1 MAFLNPAILIAL
13 AAASIPLLLHL
24 LNLRKLR
31 RVDFSSLRFLK
42 ELQKTRI
49 RRVKLK
55 QWLLLLLRTAL
66 IIFAVLAFARPVLK
80 GTSGLPGARAT
91 GTAVIILDNS
101 VSMLVKDEGGERFRQ
116 GKKAALEILNEIQ
129 EGDEAAVVSLTDP
142 GAALD
147 RGVSR
152 NRETVIR
159 DVEDMEVGYG
169 KASLADALGVAQS
182 LLEASQNLNREIY
195 IITDAQRI
203 NAEGLANAPVLINE
217 DARVRILP
225 VGLNRDVPANVG
237 IDSVRIIST
246 ILEADRPLEIRAWVT
261 NYGEERIENAVVAMY
276 VEESRLAQTSVTL
289 DPGASDMVELAAP
302 PKRAGL
308 LGGYVQVEGD
318 NLEEDNRRY
327 FAFRIVD
334 GSRVAVV
341 ASPES
346 ARYLDVALGLSGLL
360 RPQSFS
366 ANSLGSVDL
375 SAYSA
380 VVLADVPRI
389 GSGGA
394 TRLASYVESGGGL
407 VIWGGPSVDRADFN
421 GTLGAALRLPLGN
434 PVSRSGESPLEFGA
448 VEKDHPVFAGVF
460 DGAEASG
467 RVESPEIA
475 QALPPGAG
483 DPVITMTNGA
493 PFMSELRRGKGR
505 VVYIAVPPST
515 AWSNLPGCGIFV
527 PIAVRSALYVGAG
540 GEEAQEFTVGENVLV
555 VLPFRGD
562 IPEQAQIVPPA
573 GPDRFVPVRNYES
586 GVSIGYDGANIPGIY
601 KVVAA
606 GKEVARFAVNMDGRE
621 GDLRPMEED
630 LLEEQVA
637 AKMEEPDNVAVVDPR
652 GDIAGAVL
660 QSRVGL
666 ELWRYMLG
674 MALLCAFVEMAVG
687 RSGGKGTQE

>member
-55 QWLLLLLRTAL
+55 QLLLLLLRTAL

-91 GTAVIILDNS
+91 GTAIIILDNS
-101 VSMLVKDEGGERFRQ
+101 VSMMVKDEGGERFRQ

-142 GAALD
+142 GVALD

-159 DVEDMEVGYG
+159 DVEDMQVGYG
-169 KASLADALGVAQS
+169 TASLADALGVAQG

-203 NAEGLANAPVLINE
+203 NTEGLLNAPVLVDNN
-217 DARVRILP
+217 ARVRILP
-225 VGLNRDVPANVG
+225 IGLDRDVPTNIG
-237 IDSVRIIST
+237 IDSVKIISA
-246 ILEADRPLEIRAWVT
+246 ILEADKPLEIRAWVT
-261 NYGEERIENAVVAMY
+261 NYGDEEIDDAVVAMY
-276 VEESRLAQTSVTL
+276 VEESRMAQTSLSL
-289 DPGASDMVELAAP
+289 DAGESATVELAAP
-302 PKRAGL
+302 PKRSGL
-308 LGGYVQVEGD
+308 LGGYIQVEGD

-346 ARYLDVALGLSGLL
+346 ARFLDVVLGLSGLL
-360 RPQSFS
+360 RPQSFAPNALAS
-366 ANSLGSVDL
+366 IDLAN
-375 SAYSA
+375 YSA
-380 VVLADVPRI
+380 VVLADVPSI

-394 TRLASYVESGGGL
+394 SRLASYVEAGGGL
-407 VIWGGPSVDRADFN
+407 VIWGGPSVDRNDFN

-434 PVSRSGESPLEFGA
+434 PVDRAGQPPLEFSG

-460 DGAEASG
+460 DGAATSG
-467 RVESPEIA
+467 RVESPAITR
-475 QALPPGAG
+475 ALPPGAG
-483 DPVITMTNGA
+483 DPVITMTNGT

-505 VVYIAVPPST
+505 IVYIAVPPSG
-515 AWSNLPGCGIFV
+515 AWSNLPTRGVFV
-527 PIAVRSALYVGAG
+527 PIAVRSALYVGAS

-562 IPEQAQIVPPA
+562 IPEQAQIVPPS
-573 GPDRFVPVRNYES
+573 GPDQFVPVRNYES
-586 GVSIGYDGANIPGIY
+586 GVSIGYDGANVPGIY
-601 KVVAA
+601 KVLAA

-621 GDLRPMEED
+621 GDLRPMED
-630 LLEEQVA
+630 DQLKEQIA
-637 AKMEEPDNVAVVDPR
+637 AKMEDADNIAVIDPQ
-652 GDIAGAVL
+652 GNLASAVL

-674 MALLCAFVEMAVG
+674 FALICAFAEMVVG
-687 RSGGKGTQE
+687 RSGGKAGE